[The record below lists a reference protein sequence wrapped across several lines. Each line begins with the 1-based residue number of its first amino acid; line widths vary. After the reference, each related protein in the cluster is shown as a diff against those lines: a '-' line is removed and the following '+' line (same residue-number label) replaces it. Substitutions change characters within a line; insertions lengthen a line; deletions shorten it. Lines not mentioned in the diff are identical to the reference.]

1 MDNVDRLAT
10 AKKLL
15 CNEIMAAT
23 SAFDLA
29 KSLWDAAGLEC
40 RSHRLSALSGM
51 MPVLAVFETI
61 PDGKLYY
68 KKLDPN
74 TATEWNNWNTDR
86 EGSFSIFDD
95 WMGAKEVEASL
106 AMVKHNIRYLRDHD
120 RDRESGRQ
128 YVCLADPEW
137 LRYEYEGDALR
148 KAVYQSLDKTGFML
162 DELGNLQSE
171 GHGIE
176 DFETILSIG
185 LGKGYQFTLIDQ
197 SVNGLEPLEPES

>member
-1 MDNVDRLAT
+1 MNDVDRLAQ

-15 CNEIMAAT
+15 CRSIMSAT
-23 SAFDLA
+23 SPFDLA

-40 RSHRLSALSGM
+40 KSHRLSALSGM
-51 MPVLAVFETI
+51 MPVLAVFESLS
-61 PDGKLYY
+61 DGGLYY

-74 TATEWNNWNTDR
+74 TATEWIGWNEDR

-106 AMVKHNIRYLRDHD
+106 AQFTKEELAMVKHNMWYLRDHEH
-120 RDRESGRQ
+120 DRESGRR

-148 KAVYQSLDKTGFML
+148 KAVYQSL
-162 DELGNLQSE
+162 
-171 GHGIE
+171 
-176 DFETILSIG
+176 
-185 LGKGYQFTLIDQ
+185 
-197 SVNGLEPLEPES
+197 

>member
-1 MDNVDRLAT
+1 MNDVDRLAQ

-15 CNEIMAAT
+15 CRSIMSAT
-23 SAFDLA
+23 SPFDLA

-40 RSHRLSALSGM
+40 KSHRLSALSGM
-51 MPVLAVFETI
+51 MPVLAVFESLS
-61 PDGKLYY
+61 DGGLYY

-74 TATEWNNWNTDR
+74 TATEWIDWNEDR

-106 AMVKHNIRYLRDHD
+106 AQFTKEELAMVKHNMWYLRDHEH
-120 RDRESGRQ
+120 DRESGRR

-148 KAVYQSLDKTGFML
+148 KAVYQSL
-162 DELGNLQSE
+162 
-171 GHGIE
+171 
-176 DFETILSIG
+176 
-185 LGKGYQFTLIDQ
+185 
-197 SVNGLEPLEPES
+197 